1 MWRPKE
7 RCYYFSQNL
16 PEKCRS
22 DFMDL
27 LTVERRT
34 DCVRIATKKGIV

>member
-16 PEKCRS
+16 PEKCGS

-34 DCVRIATKKGIV
+34 GRVHIDTKKGIV